1 MRSTLSLIA
10 PAVAIGLAACAAPR
24 PASTTDY
31 AAIGQTIDS
40 LDVAVQRWYNQGAV
54 DSIVSG
60 YFAGD
65 AIVMNPGAKVAKGS
79 DAIRSSLTEMYKAVG
94 IRLHFQRTDLVAAD
108 SVASDHGQYTL
119 EIRDKVDTSKVVMSD
134 NGNYVTT
141 FVKRNGQW
149 RAIYD
154 IATSEVPPPAPAPAQ
169 SSAGKK
175 K

>member
-1 MRSTLSLIA
+1 MRPTLLLMA
-10 PAVAIGLAACAAPR
+10 PAVAIGLAACAPPR

-60 YFAGD
+60 YFSSD
-65 AIVMNPGAKVAKGS
+65 AIVMNPGAAVAKGS
-79 DAIRSSLTEMYKAVG
+79 DAIRASLTEMYKTAG

-108 SVASDHGQYTL
+108 SVASDHGGYTL
-119 EIRDKVDTSKVVMSD
+119 EIRDKADTSKVIMSD
-134 NGNYVTT
+134 HGNYVTT

-154 IATSEVPPPAPAPAQ
+154 IATSEVPPPAPAQ